1 MLNTRFIRIED
12 ICPLHRDSGK
22 CCFEMP
28 MILLC
33 FYNNI
38 IWNSF
43 INSGYNIYLHI
54 NYLYV
59 DTAIDIPLTGEC
71 HFFSIDMC

>member
-28 MILLC
+28 KC
-33 FYNNI
+33 SYNNI

-71 HFFSIDMC
+71 YFCSIDMC